1 MRYLTAKD
9 IESTFG
15 RRGSIVIEGQIQ
27 GNSSL
32 DVQGIYQSS
41 NRGGLRFAMMDRV
54 YDVIE
59 DNNEIF
65 ISFGI
70 ERNRISNINYRK

>member
-1 MRYLTAKD
+1 MRYLSAKD

-15 RRGSIVIEGQIQ
+15 RRGTIIIEGEIS
-27 GNSSL
+27 GNNSL
-32 DVQGIYQSS
+32 DIEGIYQSS
-41 NRGGLRFAMMDRV
+41 NRGGLKFSMMDRI

-59 DNNEIF
+59 DNGNLF

-70 ERNRISNINYRK
+70 DRNKISKINFRK